1 MEEDVYD
8 NVPGQE
14 MFENASYEPVGKLKK
29 NNAMPIDG
37 GKKEPTKMDACS
49 RNWLLLLT
57 LLVVL
62 IMAAMASI
70 IAVFTWQFL
79 DLNSK
84 VDMIQLSSTG
94 NQQQTTGTYI
104 LCYRY
109 VFSVRQAFTKVSSWQ
124 SYV

>member
-1 MEEDVYD
+1 MLCLLLTHWPVSAF
-8 NVPGQE
+8 G
-14 MFENASYEPVGKLKK
+14 ENASYEPVGKLKK

-94 NQQQTTGTYI
+94 NQQQTTGTYTP
-104 LCYRY
+104 C
-109 VFSVRQAFTKVSSWQ
+109 ATDM
-124 SYV
+124 

>member
-1 MEEDVYD
+1 
-8 NVPGQE
+8 
-14 MFENASYEPVGKLKK
+14 
-29 NNAMPIDG
+29 
-37 GKKEPTKMDACS
+37 MDACS

-62 IMAAMASI
+62 IIAAVAST

-94 NQQQTTGTYI
+94 NQQQTTGTYTP
-104 LCYRY
+104 C
-109 VFSVRQAFTKVSSWQ
+109 ATDM
-124 SYV
+124 